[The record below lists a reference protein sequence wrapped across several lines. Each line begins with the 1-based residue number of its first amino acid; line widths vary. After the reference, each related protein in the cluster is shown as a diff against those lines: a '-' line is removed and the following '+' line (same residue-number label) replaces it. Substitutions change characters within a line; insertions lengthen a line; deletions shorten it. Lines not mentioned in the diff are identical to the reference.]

1 MLRLYGEL
9 GGEHQQP
16 TQLLFHSPPQQDGG
30 ENTMGKTGL
39 RYGQGDGST
48 SKLKPPS
55 CQPSSSQAQH

>member
-9 GGEHQQP
+9 GGECQQP

-39 RYGQGDGST
+39 R
-48 SKLKPPS
+48 
-55 CQPSSSQAQH
+55 